1 VCNHNCV
8 VQFVGVL
15 LRPVPSVV
23 TMFMENGSVED
34 MLVSSDSPAT
44 KPLVVRMA
52 IEAAK
57 GVIHLH
63 REGVVH
69 RDLASRNLL
78 LDDGFHVRI
87 SDFGFSRVKREC
99 ASRGYTRSD
108 MGPIKW
114 TSPEAMRKR

>member
-1 VCNHNCV
+1 MCAHERDDTDIA
-8 VQFVGVL
+8 VQDISFLHGM
-15 LRPVPSVV
+15 
-23 TMFMENGSVED
+23 T
-34 MLVSSDSPAT
+34 LV
-44 KPLVVRMA
+44 RN
-52 IEAAK
+52 
-57 GVIHLH
+57 

-78 LDDGFHVRI
+78 LDDGLHVRI
-87 SDFGFSRVKREC
+87 SDFGFSRVKRKC

>member
-1 VCNHNCV
+1 MYA
-8 VQFVGVL
+8 
-15 LRPVPSVV
+15 V
-23 TMFMENGSVED
+23 TIPMHHANRGAD
-34 MLVSSDSPAT
+34 
-44 KPLVVRMA
+44 
-52 IEAAK
+52 
-57 GVIHLH
+57 